1 MCHFTTLQIVEPNT
15 TKPSVAHCIQLT
27 PGKPNESMQCSSR
40 FINFFPIG
48 RTQALTGSTNKDAG
62 RTSRNVTTKLA
73 WPRSIACYIII
84 FLEPSERTS
93 KERRYKALFGDQSSD
108 LHRVCDALG
117 RSCLLFSNMT
127 APVWYASRNKI
138 D

>member
-1 MCHFTTLQIVEPNT
+1 
-15 TKPSVAHCIQLT
+15 LT
-27 PGKPNESMQCSSR
+27 S
-40 FINFFPIG
+40 
-48 RTQALTGSTNKDAG
+48 STNKDAG
-62 RTSRNVTTKLA
+62 RTSINVTTKLA
-73 WPRSIACYIII
+73 WPRSLACCVIV
-84 FLEPSERTS
+84 FLELGERMS

-127 APVWYASRNKI
+127 APVWHASRNEK